1 MNNKKNGCD
10 KDNHILRSAFDSMFH
25 YTEEVIAIFDGDL
38 KIVCSNEPFR
48 DLAKKY
54 SVSLKYGN
62 MSDIISDASLLGR
75 FTSVMDD
82 NVMSTETVLKSLNEK
97 EPCILNVKLGPV
109 REKGTIIGGYA
120 IFVDIT
126 DFRKRESQLNKR
138 FNLICRL
145 VENANLGIVI
155 IGQDHKVIEANQRF
169 CEMTGYSQNEITGL
183 HTWDWEYAM
192 DQKDIKS
199 NFSDL
204 SEVHSSFE
212 TIHKRKDGTTYHA
225 MVSAS
230 GHDVSGEG
238 DDVIMCI
245 CQDISEKKETEEKLR
260 NSEKKYRTYIENAA
274 DMILTVDG
282 KGIITYV
289 SPNCERICGF
299 APEELIS
306 RKVFDVFIHC
316 ENASD
321 DKKGEKIRPLSDETS
336 GDITMKLKHRD
347 GSVHWYGITLS
358 STLDADG
365 DLLTICNTRNID
377 ERMEKEMKLRQMSLY
392 DHLTAVPNK
401 AFFDAML
408 ERMQSNG
415 QRPLTLLVC
424 DMDRLKSINDMH
436 GHASGDEAL
445 KVTAKLIQSSLRKVD
460 FLARIG
466 GDEFAVILP
475 STGQHEA
482 EIIVGRIYDTF
493 AEHNAQIDSL
503 PVNIS
508 VGFST
513 VEETGTSLKKALNDA
528 DMDMYLRKSINR
540 SKSQL

>member
-1 MNNKKNGCD
+1 MDLEKKIPDQENAFV
-10 KDNHILRSAFDSMFH
+10 RSVYDSMFNF
-25 YTEEVIAIFDGDL
+25 TQDAIAILDTEMHIIRSNKPFIEIAKDYSSSTDIGNIFDL
-38 KIVCSNEPFR
+38 IR
-48 DLAKKY
+48 DEDYRKSFL
-54 SVSLKYGN
+54 SVLE
-62 MSDIISDASLLGR
+62 
-75 FTSVMDD
+75 D
-82 NVMSTETVLKSLNEK
+82 NILMK
-97 EPCILNVKLGPV
+97 EITLDSPQGKGFCILQTKLGPV
-109 REKGTIIGGYA
+109 KDNGKIIGAYA
-120 IFVDIT
+120 IFVDRT
-126 DFRKRESQLNKR
+126 DFRNREDELNRR
-138 FNLICRL
+138 FNMICRL
-145 VENANLGIVI
+145 VENASLGIVI
-155 IGQDHKVIEANQRF
+155 IDQHHKVLEANGRF
-169 CEMTGYSQNEITGL
+169 CEMLGYSREEISKL
-183 HTWDWEYAM
+183 HTWDWEFLM
-192 DQKDIKS
+192 DKRNIEME
-199 NFSDL
+199 FCDL
-204 SEVHSSFE
+204 SEVHSSFD
-212 TIHKRKDGTTYHA
+212 TIHRRKDGTTYHVT
-225 MVSAS
+225 VSAS
-230 GHDVSGEG
+230 GFDVFG
-238 DDVIMCI
+238 DGNDVIMCI

-347 GSVHWYGITLS
+347 GSVHRYGITLS

-475 STGQHEA
+475 STGQNEA

-513 VEETGTSLKKALNDA
+513 VEETGNSLKKALNDA